1 MMEEEH
7 DTSADRSQSF
17 SSASQQE
24 IQRLQE
30 RVAQLEAQNAMLREN
45 QDNLTGLVKA
55 LPDLI
60 FTLDEQGE
68 YVDVL
73 TDQSRDLLYRPA
85 PDMEG
90 RTLSEILPPR
100 VAKPA
105 LACIRRT
112 LETGENQTLE
122 YWLNVPAGRLWFEG
136 RTAPIHV
143 ESSDRALVVWLSRD
157 ITARKKTEQALTESQ
172 QRYDL
177 AASAGR
183 VGIWEYNVTSE
194 TLYLDPHA
202 QALIGFEEEILPGWQ
217 TIMRQQDAEILM
229 ARAAEHLDGQ
239 TSAFDHVCQVRH
251 MDGRLLW
258 ILVRGSAIDY
268 QESESPVLVG
278 TLTDITEGQ
287 KSEVARE
294 RLLRTLQRRNAQ
306 MQTAAQVSSAI
317 SSILDPEELIQ
328 QVVDLIRGGFG
339 LYYVGLFLVDQAGA
353 TDSWAFLRAGTGS
366 VGRKMVKEEHKLEI
380 GGPSMIGWC
389 IANQKARIALD
400 VGREAVRFENPW
412 LPETRS
418 ELALPL
424 VSRGETIGGLT
435 IQSRESAAFNESDIT
450 VLQAMA
456 DQLANAIV
464 NARLYEQAQQE
475 IVERRQIEASLRRR
489 QRELEL
495 LNSASRALTAPLD
508 LDEVLNTILSRVQQ
522 ILGVMAC
529 SVWLID
535 ADMENLVCQQA
546 TGSRREKILGWKL
559 QLGQGVAG
567 WVAENGESVIVN
579 DTHEDDH
586 YYAAVADEIELNVR
600 AILCVPLKIK
610 EDIIGVL
617 QVIDTTVGR
626 FQPAELRLVESLAAT
641 AAIAIDNARLYK
653 QARQDAVAKT
663 ALLDEA
669 NHRVKNNLAAIMG
682 ILALEL
688 QKPYD
693 KEDDFRALLRDLLA
707 RIQGMSTVH
716 SLLSEAKWAPLSL
729 KRLTEEILH
738 AALSGSPIS
747 HKIKVHVKAPLE
759 PLAVAPRQA
768 TNLAVLINELTTNSI
783 KHAFQGRK
791 KGAITVDIQIEDKDE
806 QRIILNYHD
815 DGPGWPESAF
825 RGTSSGVGMRLM
837 HLIAQGPMLDEF
849 ELKNDNGALA
859 TLRFRLV
866 PFS

>member
-1 MMEEEH
+1 MKEKRE
-7 DTSADRSQSF
+7 TSIDKSPSYSPTAR
-17 SSASQQE
+17 QE
-24 IQRLQE
+24 IQRLQK
-30 RVAQLEAQNAMLREN
+30 RIAQLEAQNSALQEN
-45 QDNLTGLVKA
+45 QDRLSGLFRA
-55 LPDLI
+55 IPDLI
-60 FTLDEQGE
+60 FTLDEHGRYAE
-68 YVDVL
+68 VL
-73 TDQSRDLLYRPA
+73 TDQSRHLLYRPA
-85 PDMEG
+85 SDLEGHTLIEVLPD
-90 RTLSEILPPR
+90 R
-100 VAKPA
+100 VAEPA
-105 LACIRRT
+105 LACVRRA
-112 LETGENQTLE
+112 LETGEIQTLE
-122 YWLNVPAGRLWFEG
+122 YWLEVPAGRIWFEG
-136 RTAPIHV
+136 RTAPIQTAEV
-143 ESSDRALVVWLSRD
+143 ERDLVVWLSRD
-157 ITARKKTEQALTESQ
+157 ITARKEAEEALYESQ

-183 VGIWEYNVTSE
+183 VGIWEYNVASE

-202 QALIGFEEEILPGWQ
+202 QALIGVEEEILPAWQ
-217 TIMRQQDAEILM
+217 SIIRQQDVEILI
-229 ARAAEHLDGQ
+229 ARAIEHLEGQ

-258 ILVRGSAIDY
+258 IMVRGSAVDY
-268 QESESPVLVG
+268 QERESAVLIG
-278 TLTDITEGQ
+278 TLTDITEAQ
-287 KSEVARE
+287 RSEIARE

-306 MQTAAQVSSAI
+306 LQTAAEVSSAI
-317 SSILDPEELIQ
+317 SSILDPETLIQ
-328 QVVDLIRGGFG
+328 QVVDLIRRGFG
-339 LYYVGLFLVDQAGA
+339 LYYVGLFLVDQANG
-353 TDSWAFLRAGTGS
+353 TDTWAFLRAGTGS
-366 VGRKMVKEEHKLEI
+366 VGQKMVEEGHKLEI

-389 IANQKARIALD
+389 VANQKARIALD
-400 VGREAVRFENPW
+400 VGKEAVRFENPW

-424 VSRGETIGGLT
+424 VSRGEVIGALT
-435 IQSRESAAFNESDIT
+435 IQSEESEAFNESDIT

-475 IVERRQIEASLRRR
+475 IDERRQIEDSLRRR

-529 SVWLID
+529 SVWLVD
-535 ADMENLVCQQA
+535 SDTKNLVCQQA
-546 TGSRREKILGWKL
+546 TGSRREEILGWKL
-559 QLGQGVAG
+559 QLGQGIAG
-567 WVAENGESVIVN
+567 WVAETGESVIVN
-579 DTHEDDH
+579 DTHENEH
-586 YYAAVADEIELNVR
+586 YYADTAVEIELDVR

-610 EDIIGVL
+610 QDIIGVL
-617 QVIDTTVGR
+617 QVIDTTVDR
-626 FQPAELRLVESLAAT
+626 FQPSELRLVESLAAT

-653 QARQDAVAKT
+653 QARQDAIAKT

-669 NHRVKNNLAAIMG
+669 NHRVKNNLSAIMG

-693 KEDDFRALLRDLLA
+693 KEDDFRALLRNLLA

-729 KRLTEEILH
+729 KRLTEEIIH

-747 HKIKVHVKAPLE
+747 HKIKVHIKAPQE

-791 KGAITVDIQIEDKDE
+791 QGTITVDIQVEDE
-806 QRIILNYHD
+806 EERRIVFRYRD
-815 DGPGWPESAF
+815 DGPGWPEGRLAEA
-825 RGTSSGVGMRLM
+825 SSGVGLRLM

-849 ELKNDNGALA
+849 DIKNDNGALA